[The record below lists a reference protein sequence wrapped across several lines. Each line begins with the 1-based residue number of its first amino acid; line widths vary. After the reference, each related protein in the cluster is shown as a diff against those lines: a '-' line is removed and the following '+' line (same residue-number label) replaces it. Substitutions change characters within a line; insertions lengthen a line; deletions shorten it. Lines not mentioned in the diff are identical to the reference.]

1 MFTLKQINSAEP
13 LNLDGALN
21 GNKNLYAKVQFTF
34 TGNET
39 GKTFT
44 VAGYDKDGKYQT
56 DIING
61 GSGTVNGSV
70 EFKEILS
77 VTPSSA
83 TANTVKIGTLAQSA
97 LVNGS
102 TVTITS
108 GSDLTS
114 NKFTVTGTDM
124 FGNSITE
131 VITGGNNSTVYGK
144 KVFKLINSI
153 VPSATQTGG
162 VSIGTQATGRFSISH
177 DIGKND
183 VILSRDPNNHNVY
196 GFKTKNTRAIV
207 KDDGIELIS
216 LSGKPIQAK
225 VPENSTK
232 NIVSEQIII
241 SNLPNEELVAVVM
254 NGGAKKISSEY
265 KILENGLKLDETEYE
280 IKIDKINKN
289 KVEIF
294 DKKFGHSISTRILD
308 QNRSFEAIGSRFQFS
323 EEAIIGDSFVISN
336 NTKGTGDNRNV
347 LNMLDL
353 QLEKMRDQNK
363 GNFQEIFSN
372 TVAKVGSNV
381 QANDLSLTAANSNK
395 KAAESAQSEFAGVSL
410 DDEASHLL
418 EFQQAYQASARIL
431 QTARE
436 LFDALIKVV

>member
-1 MFTLKQINSAEP
+1 MKQINSSEP
-13 LNLDGALN
+13 LNLDGVLN

-114 NKFTVTGTDM
+114 NKFTVIGTDM
-124 FGNSITE
+124 FGKSITE

-153 VPSATQTGG
+153 VPSATESGG

-183 VILSRDPNNHNVY
+183 VILSRDPNNSNLY
-196 GFKTKNTRAIV
+196 GFKTKKTSNVV
-207 KDDGIELIS
+207 KNDGIELTS

-225 VPENSTK
+225 VPDNSTK

-265 KILENGLKLDETEYE
+265 KILEDGPKLDETEYE

-323 EEAIIGDSFVISN
+323 EEAIVNDSFIISN

-363 GNFQEIFSN
+363 RKFSRNFF
-372 TVAKVGSNV
+372 K
-381 QANDLSLTAANSNK
+381 
-395 KAAESAQSEFAGVSL
+395 
-410 DDEASHLL
+410 HCC
-418 EFQQAYQASARIL
+418 
-431 QTARE
+431 
-436 LFDALIKVV
+436 

>member
-1 MFTLKQINSAEP
+1 
-13 LNLDGALN
+13 
-21 GNKNLYAKVQFTF
+21 
-34 TGNET
+34 
-39 GKTFT
+39 
-44 VAGYDKDGKYQT
+44 
-56 DIING
+56 
-61 GSGTVNGSV
+61 
-70 EFKEILS
+70 
-77 VTPSSA
+77 
-83 TANTVKIGTLAQSA
+83 
-97 LVNGS
+97 
-102 TVTITS
+102 
-108 GSDLTS
+108 
-114 NKFTVTGTDM
+114 M

-131 VITGGNNSTVYGK
+131 VITGGDNTTVFGK

-153 VPSATQTGG
+153 VPSAIEAGN
-162 VSIGTQATGRFSISH
+162 VSIGTQSTGRFSISH

-183 VILSRDPNNHNVY
+183 VKISRDPNNYNLY
-196 GFKTKNTRAIV
+196 GLKTKNTRAILNN
-207 KDDGIELIS
+207 DGIELIS

-225 VPENSTK
+225 VPENSTT
-232 NIVSEQIII
+232 NIVSEQIIV

-254 NGGAKKISSEY
+254 NGGAKKISSEFEVRD
-265 KILENGLKLDETEYE
+265 ENFEFEDTEYE
-280 IKIDKINKN
+280 IKIDTTNKN

-323 EEAIIGDSFVISN
+323 EEAIVGDSFIISN
-336 NTKGTGDNRNV
+336 NSKGTGDNRNV

-410 DDEASHLL
+410 DDEAAHLL

-436 LFDALIKVV
+436 LFEALIKVV